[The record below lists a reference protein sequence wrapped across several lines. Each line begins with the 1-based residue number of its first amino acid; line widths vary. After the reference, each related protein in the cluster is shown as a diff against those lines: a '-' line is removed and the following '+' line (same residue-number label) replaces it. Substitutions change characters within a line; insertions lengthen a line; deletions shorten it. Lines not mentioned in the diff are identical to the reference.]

1 MYYLTY
7 SKSITA
13 QQGKINSDLAKNS
26 IFPAQ
31 KAQMSSYTPKVF
43 FFVDEGNST
52 LVNTIFLPP

>member
-13 QQGKINSDLAKNS
+13 QQGKINIDRAKNS

-31 KAQMSSYTPKVF
+31 MAQMSSYAPNVF
-43 FFVDEGNST
+43 SLTEKTVH
-52 LVNTIFLPP
+52 L